1 MQRSDVSEQLPR
13 RLVRSAGVRPE
24 SCMLSKW
31 VKGPPLK
38 PGRERV
44 TESYARASNGR
55 CEA

>member
-1 MQRSDVSEQLPR
+1 VQY
-13 RLVRSAGVRPE
+13 AGVRPE

-44 TESYARASNGR
+44 TESYERVSNGGF
-55 CEA
+55 EA

>member
-1 MQRSDVSEQLPR
+1 MQY
-13 RLVRSAGVRPE
+13 AGVRPE

-44 TESYARASNGR
+44 TESCERVSNGGF
-55 CEA
+55 EA